1 MRKRSFITLTLLVC
15 LVASSTSAADL
26 TLKVADKEPPK
37 ELDASIRAKLQSKAI
52 QLLAGDK
59 PVYEF
64 WFDAE
69 VPLQSKPSST
79 AKALETVKQA
89 TLLGAV
95 SVAGDQ
101 RDYRDDE
108 LRAGVY
114 TMRFALQPQD
124 GNHLGTAEFSFF
136 VVLTPAKIDN
146 KPDGIADY
154 KALVKA
160 SSRETSTDHPVIL
173 SLRPASSDDGDPPKL
188 NNPAPDHKSVRIKVP
203 AKAGGDK
210 TAIAFEVVYEGK
222 GHK

>member
-1 MRKRSFITLTLLVC
+1 MRKTFIHFGVLLS
-15 LVASSTSAADL
+15 LGANLLNAADL
-26 TLKVADKEPPK
+26 ALKVADKEPPK

-52 QLLAGDK
+52 QLLDGDK

-108 LRAGVY
+108 LRAAVY

-136 VVLTPAKIDN
+136 AVLTPAKIDN
-146 KPDGIADY
+146 KPDGIGDY

-160 SSRETSTDHPVIL
+160 SSKETSTDHPVIL

-188 NNPAPDHKSVRIKVP
+188 NSPAPDHKSVRVKVP
-203 AKAGGDK
+203 AKAGEDK
-210 TAIAFEVVYEGK
+210 TAITFEVVYEGK